1 MDAALNEF
9 LRNAGILGPIIIFLG
24 WYIWA
29 KDKQIKLKDKV
40 IETVQEARVQ
50 DAKSVN
56 EAMMELNDKWL
67 TALNANTTATSELK
81 TVMTLIRETMQRV
94 SGRPRPSMG
103 DDGGP

>member
-1 MDAALNEF
+1 MDAAVNEF

-29 KDKQIKLKDKV
+29 KDKQIKVKDKV
-40 IETVQEARVQ
+40 IEAVQEARVQ

-56 EAMMELNDKWL
+56 EALMELNDKWL
-67 TALNANTTATSELK
+67 NALNANTTATSELK

-94 SGRPRPSMG
+94 SRRPGVVG
-103 DDGGP
+103 DDGGG

>member
-50 DAKSVN
+50 DAKTVN
-56 EAMMELNDKWL
+56 EALMELNDKWL
-67 TALNANTTATSELK
+67 NALNANTATTKELHG
-81 TVMTLIRETMQRV
+81 VMTLMRETMARA
-94 SGRPRPSMG
+94 SRRPSV
-103 DDGGP
+103 DGGG